1 MSIEDAKVT
10 EGTATHSAHSR
21 GSGNPVFATD
31 SVPAAKP
38 GSPRPRGRAEFGC
51 AARRPAPHP
60 RTRAGVRRA
69 RKLRDI
75 LAAEE
80 TVWPAWPDDNQLRLM
95 LARRHALFEDRWR
108 NCPERLCKRHRYC
121 VQPRLHCRRQPAPDL
136 RPLDA
141 AGCAIYASIRRIIDA
156 QRRAA
161 AAAEEGADQ

>member
-1 MSIEDAKVT
+1 MSIENAKVT
-10 EGTATHSAHSR
+10 NGTATHSVRSR

-60 RTRAGVRRA
+60 RTHAALRRA
-69 RKLRDI
+69 RKLQAI

-80 TVWPAWPDDNQLRLM
+80 TVWPAWPDFDVLRLM

-108 NCPERLCKRHRYC
+108 SCPERLCKRHRYC
-121 VQPRLHCRRQPAPDL
+121 VQPRPHCPRRPEPEL
-136 RPLDA
+136 RPLNA
-141 AGCAIYASIRRIIDA
+141 AGYAVYSRIRRIVNA

-161 AAAEEGADQ
+161 AAAAEGA